1 MKLEHLIDGYKHN
14 GINVEVIIDNEKE
27 KAGIIKFN
35 EYIYATYYEDDEI
48 VKSIQVFAN
57 TLTSKEINKQLE
69 HTINLLKVLSNT
81 IELLTNVNEE
91 VRNMIL
97 DTLGLFNNTFKDG
110 KQLQHNNYGYKI
122 EIAEGLILFTI
133 GEIDN
138 EEDN

>member
-1 MKLEHLIDGYKHN
+1 MKLEHLIEAYKY
-14 GINVEVIIDNEKE
+14 KE
-27 KAGIIKFN
+27 IKAEITKQEGKAGVIKFN

-57 TLTSKEINKQLE
+57 TITSKEISNQLD

-81 IELLTNVNEE
+81 IELLTTATPEE
-91 VRNMIL
+91 SNTIL
-97 DTLGLFNNTFKDG
+97 ETLGLFNNTFKEG
-110 KQLQHNNYGYKI
+110 KQVKHNGYGYRV
-122 EIAEGLILFTI
+122 EIADGLILFTV

>member
-1 MKLEHLIDGYKHN
+1 MKLEHLIDAYKY
-14 GINVEVIIDNEKE
+14 KE
-27 KAGIIKFN
+27 IKAEITKQEDKAGIIKFN

-122 EIAEGLILFTI
+122 EIADGLILFTI
-133 GEIDN
+133 GEISN

>member
-1 MKLEHLIDGYKHN
+1 MKLEHLIEAYKFKEL
-14 GINVEVIIDNEKE
+14 NVEMIEQED
-27 KAGIIKFN
+27 KAGVIKFTD
-35 EYIYATYYEDDEI
+35 YIYATYYEDDEI

-57 TLTSKEINKQLE
+57 TIADKEINNQLE

-122 EIAEGLILFTI
+122 EIADGLILFTI

>member
-1 MKLEHLIDGYKHN
+1 MKLEHLIEAYKY
-14 GINVEVIIDNEKE
+14 KE
-27 KAGIIKFN
+27 IKAEITSQEGKAGVIKFN

-57 TLTSKEINKQLE
+57 TITSKEISNQVE

-81 IELLTNVNEE
+81 IELLTNVSEE

-97 DTLGLFNNTFKDG
+97 DTLGLFNNTFKEG
-110 KQLQHNNYGYKI
+110 KQVKYNGYGYKI
-122 EIAEGLILFTI
+122 EIADGLILFTI

>member
-27 KAGIIKFN
+27 KAGIIKFTD
-35 EYIYATYYEDDEI
+35 YIYATYYEDDEI

-57 TLTSKEINKQLE
+57 TLTSKEINNQLD
-69 HTINLLKVLSNT
+69 HTINLLKVLSST
-81 IELLTNVNEE
+81 IELLTNVSEE

-97 DTLGLFNNTFKDG
+97 DTLGLFNNTFREG
-110 KQLQHNNYGYKI
+110 KQVKYNGYGYKA
-122 EIAEGLILFTI
+122 EIADGLILFTI

>member
-1 MKLEHLIDGYKHN
+1 MKLEHLIEAYKY
-14 GINVEVIIDNEKE
+14 KE
-27 KAGIIKFN
+27 IKAEITKQEGKAGVIKFN

-48 VKSIQVFAN
+48 VKNIQVFAN
-57 TLTSKEINKQLE
+57 TITSKEINKQLE

-110 KQLQHNNYGYKI
+110 KQVKYNGYGYKI
-122 EIAEGLILFTI
+122 EIADGLILFTI
-133 GEIDN
+133 GGIDN

>member
-27 KAGIIKFN
+27 KAGIIKFTD
-35 EYIYATYYEDDEI
+35 YIYATYYEDDEI

-57 TLTSKEINKQLE
+57 TITSKEISNQLD

-81 IELLTNVNEE
+81 IELLTNVSEE

-97 DTLGLFNNTFKDG
+97 DTLGLFNNTFKEG
-110 KQLQHNNYGYKI
+110 KQLQHNNYRYKI
-122 EIAEGLILFTI
+122 EIADGLILFTI
-133 GEIDN
+133 GEIEN

>member
-27 KAGIIKFN
+27 KAGIIKFTD
-35 EYIYATYYEDDEI
+35 YIHATYYEDDEI

-81 IELLTNVNEE
+81 IELLTNVSEE

-97 DTLGLFNNTFKDG
+97 DTLGLFNNTFREG
-110 KQLQHNNYGYKI
+110 KQVKYNGYGYKI
-122 EIAEGLILFTI
+122 EIAVGLILFTI

>member
-27 KAGIIKFN
+27 KAGIIKFTD
-35 EYIYATYYEDDEI
+35 YISATYYEDDEI

-57 TLTSKEINKQLE
+57 TITSKEITNQLE

-81 IELLTNVNEE
+81 IELLTNVSEE
-91 VRNMIL
+91 ERNMIL
-97 DTLGLFNNTFKDG
+97 ETLGLFNNTFKDG

-122 EIAEGLILFTI
+122 EIVDGLILFTI

>member
-1 MKLEHLIDGYKHN
+1 MKLEHLIEAYKY
-14 GINVEVIIDNEKE
+14 KE
-27 KAGIIKFN
+27 MKAEITKQEDKAGVIKFTD
-35 EYIYATYYEDDEI
+35 YIYATYYEDDEI

-57 TLTSKEINKQLE
+57 TILSKEVNKQLE

-81 IELLTNVNEE
+81 IELLTNVSEDI
-91 VRNMIL
+91 RNTIL

-110 KQLQHNNYGYKI
+110 KQVKYNGYGYKI
-122 EIAEGLILFTI
+122 EIADGLILFTI

>member
-27 KAGIIKFN
+27 KAGIIKFTD
-35 EYIYATYYEDDEI
+35 YISATYYEDDEI

-57 TLTSKEINKQLE
+57 TITSKEISNQLD

-81 IELLTNVNEE
+81 IELLTNVSGE

-97 DTLGLFNNTFKDG
+97 DTLGLFNNTFKEG
-110 KQLQHNNYGYKI
+110 KQLQHNNYRYKI
-122 EIAEGLILFTI
+122 EIADGLILFTI
-133 GEIDN
+133 GEIEN

>member
-1 MKLEHLIDGYKHN
+1 MKLEHLIEAYKY
-14 GINVEVIIDNEKE
+14 KE
-27 KAGIIKFN
+27 IKAEITKQEGKAGVIKFN
-35 EYIYATYYEDDEI
+35 EHIYATYYEDDEI

-57 TLTSKEINKQLE
+57 TIADKEINNQVE

-81 IELLTNVNEE
+81 IELLTNVSEE
-91 VRNMIL
+91 IRNMIL

-110 KQLQHNNYGYKI
+110 KQVKYNGYGYKI
-122 EIAEGLILFTI
+122 EIADGLILFTI